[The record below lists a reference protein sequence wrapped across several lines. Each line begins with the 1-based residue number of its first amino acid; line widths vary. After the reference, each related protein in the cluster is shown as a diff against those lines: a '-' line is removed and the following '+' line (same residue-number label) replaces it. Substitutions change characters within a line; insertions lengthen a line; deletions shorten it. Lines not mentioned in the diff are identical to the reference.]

1 MAKSHPGGLVGGVGI
16 EEVRTLVTSAASAH
30 PSAELGRVSACRCGR
45 GGVLPSHL
53 PMAEG
58 DEVDIAHVRNDI
70 EADPEPK
77 ANGGVGVLPVGGGG
91 SGGGRPHRRGDPAG
105 AAQVLRPQPAGIGHG
120 PPVAHVDHELGPV
133 ADEVLVV
140 EGARPTAAGFAAEAP
155 SVELPD
161 EGFVLSG
168 FEITRE
174 DLGGQVERLG
184 DDEGLAAGEPLD
196 HLLGFGE
203 FEDLPELCR
212 FVDWFGLIVA

>member
-16 EEVRTLVTSAASAH
+16 EEVRTLVASAH
-30 PSAELGRVSACRCGR
+30 TSAEVGRVSACRGGR
-45 GGVLPSHL
+45 GGMLPSHL

-58 DEVDIAHVRNDI
+58 DEVDIAHARNDI

-105 AAQVLRPQPAGIGHG
+105 AAQVLRPQSAGIGHG

-140 EGARPTAAGFAAEAP
+140 EGARRTAAGFAAEAP

-161 EGFVLSG
+161 EGFVLAG
-168 FEITRE
+168 LEVARE

-184 DDEGLAAGEPLD
+184 DDEGLAAG
-196 HLLGFGE
+196 
-203 FEDLPELCR
+203 
-212 FVDWFGLIVA
+212 

>member
-45 GGVLPSHL
+45 GGMLPSHL

-77 ANGGVGVLPVGGGG
+77 ANGGVGVLPVSGGG
-91 SGGGRPHRRGDPAG
+91 SSGGRPHRRGDAAG
-105 AAQVLRPQPAGIGHG
+105 AAQVLRPQSAGIGHG

-140 EGARPTAAGFAAEAP
+140 EGARPTATGFAAEAP

-161 EGFVLSG
+161 EGFVL
-168 FEITRE
+168 
-174 DLGGQVERLG
+174 
-184 DDEGLAAGEPLD
+184 A
-196 HLLGFGE
+196 
-203 FEDLPELCR
+203 
-212 FVDWFGLIVA
+212 